1 MGARQKLNAAYVN
14 GAILLGVTFGV
25 ATQSF
30 IVAICV
36 FALLVGMACYSGD
49 IRLNPTNKDK

>member
-36 FALLVGMACYSGD
+36 FALIVGMACYSGD